1 MMLRDKIPVWLCT
14 QLICLRFIYQYYQW
28 VTRSKFQQP
37 SCMGR
42 LDDLRRLFLT
52 ILGGLGTF
60 RRRRL
65 GAGHFGAG
73 TIWRQNFFFQIR
85 FSVATFFGLQLA
97 LLVLGLRTLVG
108 TGSRSTAF
116 KYFFEDEKN
125 RISLSSLIAFS
136 ISINTFENL
145 ENFLKYEFFF
155 LNLRTWKSFVEFKHS
170 GCLIVGTPHI

>member
-1 MMLRDKIPVWLCT
+1 MSLVLIYPILAPHST
-14 QLICLRFIYQYYQW
+14 QSLKLKSE
-28 VTRSKFQQP
+28 TP
-37 SCMGR
+37 SMRGSRPYFKGR
-42 LDDLRRLFLT
+42 VR
-52 ILGGLGTF
+52 
-60 RRRRL
+60 
-65 GAGHFGAG
+65 FGAAVWALDISAPG
-73 TIWRQNFFFQIR
+73 LSGARTFFFQIR